1 MTVAPLAIIGA
12 GIAGLA
18 CARVLV
24 DHGRAVQLFDKARGP
39 GGRLANRRIGE
50 TVFDLGAQH
59 FTARHPTFRRA
70 LSAWRDAGLV
80 APWPTRPWRVSAD
93 GWQPASAAERFTAV
107 PRMSALARHLAQGL
121 DVHTGQRITALQSTR
136 DGWWLETESGA
147 HHGPFAG
154 VVLALPTPQAAALL
168 GPVAPELA
176 AACTQRPMTPCW
188 AACVRFS
195 TPLPALD
202 APAPDWQTAA
212 FLTGPTRTLHRAIR
226 NHTRPGRHAQGESL
240 TLLADVAWSVEHLE
254 DDPATVADA
263 LLAAFAAQYP
273 APLPAAECLTAH
285 RWRYAQP
292 AAADTGGSGYRL
304 GADGLALCGDAWRNG
319 RIEDAWLSGHA
330 LGHHLATHSADKENL
345 HA

>member
-39 GGRLANRRIGE
+39 GGRLANRRVDE

-59 FTARHPTFRRA
+59 FTARHPAFRQA

-80 APWPTRPWRVSAD
+80 APWPTRPWRVTAD
-93 GWQPASAAERFTAV
+93 GWQPAPDAERFTAV
-107 PRMSALARHLAQGL
+107 PRMSALARHLAEGL
-121 DVHTGQRITALQSTR
+121 EVHTGQRIIAIRSTPE
-136 DGWWLETESGA
+136 GWWLAAETNA

-154 VVLALPTPQAAALL
+154 VVLALPTPQAAVLL
-168 GPVAPELA
+168 GPIAPELA

-195 TPLPALD
+195 TRLPTLE

-212 FLTGPTRTLHRAIR
+212 FPTGPLHRVIR
-226 NHTRPGRHAQGESL
+226 NHTKPGRHAQSESL
-240 TLLADVAWSVEHLE
+240 TLLADVAWSIDHLE
-254 DDPATVADA
+254 DDPDTVAAA

-273 APLPAAECLTAH
+273 APLPAAELLTAH

-292 AAADTGGSGYRL
+292 VTADSDGPGYRS
-304 GADGLALCGDAWRNG
+304 GGNGLALCGDAWRDG

-330 LGHHLATHSADKENL
+330 LGHHLATRLADKENL